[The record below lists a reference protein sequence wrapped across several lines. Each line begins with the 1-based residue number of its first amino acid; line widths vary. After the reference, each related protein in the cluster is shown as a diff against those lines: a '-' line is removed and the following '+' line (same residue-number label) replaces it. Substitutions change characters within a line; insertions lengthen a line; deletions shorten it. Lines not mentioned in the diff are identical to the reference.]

1 MKKGMMRG
9 FFLTL
14 LLLPLLIQGAG
25 CGTAGGLY
33 HSVMP
38 EKDAKLKKRVL
49 LVPII
54 DQAGLGKE
62 RSESLTSNLLALLG
76 KNGDLILSRGANLTP
91 SAQKRRSPQFGII
104 IDAEQAEKAEEMGVN
119 VLITAVANPME
130 VHKKRTGIWPF
141 RSVKKDVE
149 ISLAVNAFDVV
160 TGTLFMTHLE
170 SRKIRVPVFDEGDAE
185 AVKQEMDDQKFDKAL
200 SQIIEAQAT
209 AIRKA
214 LAGKPWFGKILSAE
228 PEAVV
233 INGGQAVGFTPGL
246 VLEVYGQGE
255 MIQSASGRGIDILG
269 PKAGEIRIVEVQ
281 ENQASA
287 VPLEGTQCKVGQVVR
302 MKY

>member
-25 CGTAGGLY
+25 CGTARGLY
-33 HSVMP
+33 HSVRP
-38 EKDAKLKKRVL
+38 EKDSRLKKRVL

-62 RSESLTSNLLALLG
+62 RTESLTSNLLALLG
-76 KNGDLILSRGANLTP
+76 KDGGLILSRGAHLTP
-91 SAQKRRSPQFGII
+91 SAQKSRSPQFGII
-104 IDAEQAEKAEEMGVN
+104 IDTEQAEKAEKMGVN

-130 VHKKRTGIWPF
+130 VHKKKTGIWPF

-160 TGTLFMTHLE
+160 TGTLFLTHLE
-170 SRKIRVPVFDEGDAE
+170 SRKVRVPVLDEGDTE
-185 AVKQEMDDQKFDKAL
+185 VVKQEMDEQKFDKAL

-209 AIRKA
+209 AIGRA
-214 LAGKPWFGKILSAE
+214 LAGKPWFGKILSAG
-228 PEAVV
+228 PETVV
-233 INGGQAVGFTPGL
+233 INGGQDIGFAPGL

-255 MIQSASGRGIDILG
+255 TIPFVSGRGIDILG

-281 ENQASA
+281 ENKALA
-287 VPLEGTQCKVGQVVR
+287 VPLGETPVKPGQVIKLR
-302 MKY
+302 P